1 VIKDLD
7 IATNFTDLYEQE
19 GLLMAA
25 EFKLSI
31 NAYLS
36 DLLYSPV
43 RSLAQVI
50 AFNEAHP
57 VEVNQIVLF
66 LSSTYFQDIYD
77 QMMLF
82 PVVLVLQERLK
93 DFGQP
98 NLIAAE
104 KTNGIGTRERAAI
117 QRLKE
122 ISTNGLEKLM
132 KEHQLDA
139 NRGAQQRRL
148 LCSRRRGL
156 SGHRRASGVRTGRES
171 PLRYALVGSRAT
183 SQG

>member
-19 GLLMAA
+19 ILLMAA

-57 VEVNQIVLF
+57 VEVNQIVF
-66 LSSTYFQDIYD
+66 LSSTLQN
-77 QMMLF
+77 Q
-82 PVVLVLQERLK
+82 QER
-93 DFGQP
+93 
-98 NLIAAE
+98 
-104 KTNGIGTRERAAI
+104 
-117 QRLKE
+117 
-122 ISTNGLEKLM
+122 
-132 KEHQLDA
+132 
-139 NRGAQQRRL
+139 
-148 LCSRRRGL
+148 
-156 SGHRRASGVRTGRES
+156 
-171 PLRYALVGSRAT
+171 
-183 SQG
+183 

>member
-50 AFNEAHP
+50 AFNEAQP
-57 VEVNQIVLF
+57 VEVNEIVF
-66 LSSTYFQDIYD
+66 LSSTLQN
-77 QMMLF
+77 Q
-82 PVVLVLQERLK
+82 QERY
-93 DFGQP
+93 
-98 NLIAAE
+98 
-104 KTNGIGTRERAAI
+104 
-117 QRLKE
+117 
-122 ISTNGLEKLM
+122 S
-132 KEHQLDA
+132 
-139 NRGAQQRRL
+139 
-148 LCSRRRGL
+148 
-156 SGHRRASGVRTGRES
+156 
-171 PLRYALVGSRAT
+171 
-183 SQG
+183 